1 MLTLSTLQYESLV
14 RQSTQSRL
22 KKTQE
27 ASSNSSSSSPTAETC
42 DAALP
47 DPEVKKPV
55 VDSSNNANS
64 FTSEQE
70 VFNKHRRALAQSV
83 PDSQSHLLDGLLF
96 YRVSE

>member
-1 MLTLSTLQYESLV
+1 M

-27 ASSNSSSSSPTAETC
+27 ASSNSSSSIPTAEAC
-42 DAALP
+42 DATLP

>member
-1 MLTLSTLQYESLV
+1 
-14 RQSTQSRL
+14 L

-27 ASSNSSSSSPTAETC
+27 ASSSSSSSSSTTANAG
-42 DAALP
+42 DAVFADL
-47 DPEVKKPV
+47 EVKKPV
-55 VDSSNNANS
+55 DNATS

-96 YRVSE
+96 YRVSG

>member
-1 MLTLSTLQYESLV
+1 V

-27 ASSNSSSSSPTAETC
+27 ASSSSSSSSSPTAEAR

>member
-1 MLTLSTLQYESLV
+1 
-14 RQSTQSRL
+14 L

-27 ASSNSSSSSPTAETC
+27 ASSSSSSSSPTANAG
-42 DAALP
+42 DAVFADL
-47 DPEVKKPV
+47 EVKKPV
-55 VDSSNNANS
+55 DNATS

-96 YRVSE
+96 YRVSG